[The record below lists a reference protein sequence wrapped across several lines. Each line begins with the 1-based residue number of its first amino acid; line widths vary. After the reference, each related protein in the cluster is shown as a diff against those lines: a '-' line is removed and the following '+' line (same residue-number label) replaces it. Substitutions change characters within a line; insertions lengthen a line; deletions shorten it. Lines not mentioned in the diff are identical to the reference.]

1 MIRLVLADD
10 QALVRRGLRMILE
23 TEPDFEVVGE
33 AEDGQEAVAQA
44 LELNPDVV
52 LMDLR
57 MPRLDGV
64 AAIQQLPPQTRVL
77 VLTTF
82 GGDDLV
88 HAALRAGAGG
98 YLLKTAPPELLVT
111 AVRTVAAGE
120 ALLDPRIARRLI
132 DELIAR
138 PAPAQTRQ
146 RLVSLTDRE
155 VEILRLVGRGQSNRE
170 VAAATS
176 LSEATVKT
184 YLGRILAKTNTRDR
198 PQLVVLAYETGL
210 VRPGDLP
217 SDQGPHGLT

>member
-1 MIRLVLADD
+1 VIRLVLADD

-33 AEDGQEAVAQA
+33 AEDGEQAVAQA

-64 AAIQQLPPQTRVL
+64 SAIQRLPPQTRVL

-88 HAALRAGAGG
+88 QAALRAGAGG

-120 ALLDPRIARRLI
+120 ALLDPRITRRLI
-132 DELIAR
+132 DELVAR
-138 PAPAQTRQ
+138 PAPALTRQ
-146 RLVSLTDRE
+146 RLASLTDRE
-155 VEILRLVGRGQSNRE
+155 VEILRLVARGQSNRE

-184 YLGRILAKTNTRDR
+184 YLGRILGKTNTRDR

-210 VRPGDLP
+210 VRAGDL
-217 SDQGPHGLT
+217 TT